1 MRKLTVAAMMIIA
14 MLLLYE
20 ATIGGEE
27 GIDRSTERRGEQL
40 QQQIGTIDP

>member
-20 ATIGGEE
+20 TTIGGEE
-27 GIDRSTERRGEQL
+27 GIDRSAGRRAEQL
-40 QQQIGTIDP
+40 HQEIGAIDP